1 MTYKGIEIGEK
12 PTLAMIEEFIKEH
25 PSLGFVTDAK
35 GIFFEGEKR
44 KWKTSTY
51 KPIKKLESFI
61 TGINGALQQRTRW
74 EKTRSRNKAKRE
86 KDEKKRNEEKTK
98 HKSSDYS
105 KLLQD
110 PRWQKKRLEIMQRD
124 NFTCQMCGNGLTSGV
139 PLNVHHYVYHKG
151 YLPWEY
157 PDKDLI
163 TLCRDCHHKLH
174 EEKLKTT
181 TK

>member
-1 MTYKGIEIGEK
+1 MKYKGIEIGEK
-12 PTLAMIEEFIKEH
+12 PTLAMIEEFMKEH

-35 GIFFEGEKR
+35 GIFSEGEKR

-61 TGINGALQQRTRW
+61 TGLNGALQQRTRW

-124 NFTCQMCGNGLTSGV
+124 NFTCQQTQQLRTQCVDIGRKECGLLDGMASSLQLPNGQMVGL
-139 PLNVHHYVYHKG
+139 
-151 YLPWEY
+151 E
-157 PDKDLI
+157 
-163 TLCRDCHHKLH
+163 TL
-174 EEKLKTT
+174 
-181 TK
+181 